1 MATDFRVVIPD
12 DIGNTIKLGVKEP
25 NKYDVDVSQL
35 DLPGGLTGLSLQGT
49 VLTAT
54 TSDPYA
60 DGPVTVDLAP
70 ILPQIAAD
78 VFLKNVQ
85 RQGNQILFT
94 VGIKDDTSQD
104 STFNI
109 DVADL
114 APVQTD
120 GITIVGNGV
129 SGDNLRVQLSQDT
142 PTHGNNLLK
151 QAGGG
156 LYVSE
161 TDITN
166 LITANAAPKE
176 PRDIRLVNASGQTV
190 IGYIHSTEQ

>member
-1 MATDFRVVIPD
+1 MATDFRVVTPD
-12 DIGNTIKLGVKEP
+12 DMGNTFRLGAKEP

-35 DLPGGLTGLSLQGT
+35 DLPAGVTGLTLQGT
-49 VLTAT
+49 VLSVQ
-54 TSDPYA
+54 TSDG
-60 DGPVTVDLAP
+60 DKTVDLAP
-70 ILPQIAAD
+70 MLPQIAAD
-78 VFLKNVQ
+78 AFLKNVQ
-85 RQGNQILFT
+85 RQGNQIVFT

-104 STFNI
+104 TTFSI
-109 DVADL
+109 DIADL

-120 GITIVGNGV
+120 GITIVGNGA
-129 SGDNLRVQLSQDT
+129 GDNLRVQLSQDT

-161 TDITN
+161 SDITN
-166 LITANAAPKE
+166 LITTNAAPKE

>member
-1 MATDFRVVIPD
+1 MATDFRVVTPD
-12 DIGNTIKLGVKEP
+12 DMGASIRLGAKEP
-25 NKYDVDVSQL
+25 NKYDVDLSQL
-35 DLPGGLTGLSLQGT
+35 DLPASVTGVTLQGT
-49 VLTAT
+49 VLSVQ
-54 TSDPYA
+54 TSDG
-60 DGPVTVDLAP
+60 DKSVDLAP
-70 ILPQIAAD
+70 MLPQIAAD
-78 VFLKNVQ
+78 AFLKNVQ
-85 RQGNQILFT
+85 RQGNQIVFT

-104 STFNI
+104 TTFSI
-109 DVADL
+109 DIADL
-114 APVQTD
+114 APVQAD
-120 GITIVGNGV
+120 GITIVGNGAN
-129 SGDNLRVQLSQDT
+129 GDNLRVQLSQDT

-166 LITANAAPKE
+166 LIAANATPTE

>member
-1 MATDFRVVIPD
+1 MATDFRVVTPD
-12 DIGNTIKLGVKEP
+12 DMGNTIRLGAKEP
-25 NKYDVDVSQL
+25 NKYDVDLSQL
-35 DLPGGLTGLSLQGT
+35 NLPASVTGLTLQGT
-49 VLTAT
+49 VLSVQT
-54 TSDPYA
+54 P
-60 DGPVTVDLAP
+60 DGDKTVDLAP
-70 ILPQIAAD
+70 MLPQIAAD

-85 RQGNQILFT
+85 RQGNQIVFT

-104 STFNI
+104 NI
-109 DVADL
+109 FSIDIADL

-120 GITIVGNGV
+120 GITIVGNGANGDILRV
-129 SGDNLRVQLSQDT
+129 RLSQPIDGDNL
-142 PTHGNNLLK
+142 LK
-151 QAGGG
+151 LAGDG

>member
-1 MATDFRVVIPD
+1 MATDFRVVTPD
-12 DIGNTIKLGVKEP
+12 DMGASIRLGAKEP

-35 DLPGGLTGLSLQGT
+35 DLPAGVTGLTLQGT
-49 VLTAT
+49 VLSVQ
-54 TSDPYA
+54 TSDG
-60 DGPVTVDLAP
+60 DKTVDLSP
-70 ILPQIAAD
+70 ILPKIATDA
-78 VFLKNVQ
+78 FLKNAE
-85 RQGNQILFT
+85 RQGNQLVFT
-94 VGIKDDTSQD
+94 VGIKSDDSQD
-104 STFNI
+104 TTFNI
-109 DVADL
+109 DIADL

-120 GITIVGNGV
+120 GITIVGNGAN
-129 SGDNLRVQLSQDT
+129 GDTLRVQLSQDI

-166 LITANAAPKE
+166 LIAANATPTE

-190 IGYIHSTEQ
+190 LGYIHSTEQ

>member
-1 MATDFRVVIPD
+1 MATDFRVVTPD
-12 DIGNTIKLGVKEP
+12 DMGNTFRLGVKEP

-35 DLPGGLTGLSLQGT
+35 DLPAGVTGLTLQGT
-49 VLTAT
+49 VLSVK
-54 TSDPYA
+54 TSDG
-60 DGPVTVDLAP
+60 DKTVDLAP
-70 ILPQIAAD
+70 MLPQIAAD
-78 VFLKNVQ
+78 AFLKNVQ
-85 RQGNQILFT
+85 RQGNQIVFT

-104 STFNI
+104 TTFSI
-109 DVADL
+109 DIADL

-120 GITIVGNGV
+120 GITIVGNGA
-129 SGDNLRVQLSQDT
+129 GDNLRVQLSQDT

-161 TDITN
+161 SDITN

-190 IGYIHSTEQ
+190 VGYIHSTEQ

>member
-1 MATDFRVVIPD
+1 MATDFRVVTPD
-12 DIGNTIKLGVKEP
+12 DMGNTIRLGVKEP

-35 DLPGGLTGLSLQGT
+35 ILPAGVTGVTLQGT
-49 VLTAT
+49 VLSVQT
-54 TSDPYA
+54 PYG
-60 DGPVTVDLAP
+60 DNTVDLAP
-70 ILPQIAAD
+70 MLPQIAAD

-85 RQGNQILFT
+85 RQGNQIVFT

-109 DVADL
+109 DIADL

-120 GITIVGNGV
+120 GITIVGDGTNGDILRV
-129 SGDNLRVQLSQDT
+129 RLSQPIDGDNL
-142 PTHGNNLLK
+142 LK
-151 QAGGG
+151 LAGDG

-161 TDITN
+161 TDITD
-166 LITANAAPKE
+166 LIVANAAPKE

>member
-1 MATDFRVVIPD
+1 MATDFRVVTPD
-12 DIGNTIKLGVKEP
+12 DMGNTFRLGAKEP

-35 DLPGGLTGLSLQGT
+35 DLPAGVTGLTLQGT
-49 VLTAT
+49 VLSVK
-54 TSDPYA
+54 TSDG
-60 DGPVTVDLAP
+60 DKTVDLAP
-70 ILPQIAAD
+70 MLPQIAAD
-78 VFLKNVQ
+78 AFLKNVQ
-85 RQGNQILFT
+85 RQGNQIVFT

-104 STFNI
+104 TTFSI
-109 DVADL
+109 DIADL

-120 GITIVGNGV
+120 GITIVGNGA
-129 SGDNLRVQLSQDT
+129 GDNLRVQLSQDT

-161 TDITN
+161 SDITN
-166 LITANAAPKE
+166 LITTNAAPKE

>member
-1 MATDFRVVIPD
+1 MATDFRVVTPD
-12 DIGNTIKLGVKEP
+12 DMGNTIRLGAKEP

-35 DLPGGLTGLSLQGT
+35 DLPAGVTGLTLQGT
-49 VLTAT
+49 VLSVQ
-54 TSDPYA
+54 TSD
-60 DGPVTVDLAP
+60 GGKTVDLAP
-70 ILPQIAAD
+70 MLPQIAAD
-78 VFLKNVQ
+78 AFLKNVQ
-85 RQGNQILFT
+85 RQGNQIVFT

-104 STFNI
+104 TTFSI
-109 DVADL
+109 DIADL

-120 GITIVGNGV
+120 GITIVGNGAN
-129 SGDNLRVQLSQDT
+129 GDNLRVQLSQDT
-142 PTHGNNLLK
+142 PTHGNNLLQ

-166 LITANAAPKE
+166 LIAANATPKE

>member
-12 DIGNTIKLGVKEP
+12 DMGNTIRLGAKEP
-25 NKYDVDVSQL
+25 NKYDVDLSQL
-35 DLPGGLTGLSLQGT
+35 DLPASVTGLTLQGT
-49 VLTAT
+49 VLSVQ
-54 TSDPYA
+54 TSGGDK
-60 DGPVTVDLAP
+60 TVDLAP

-78 VFLKNVQ
+78 VFLKSVQ
-85 RQGNQILFT
+85 RQGNQIVFI

-104 STFNI
+104 NTFSI
-109 DVADL
+109 DIADL

-120 GITIVGNGV
+120 GITIIGNGTN
-129 SGDNLRVQLSQDT
+129 GDNLRIRFSQDT
-142 PTHGNNLLK
+142 LTHGTNLLK
-151 QAGGG
+151 QADDG

-161 TDITN
+161 TDIIN
-166 LITANAAPKE
+166 LLAAIDVSKE

>member
-1 MATDFRVVIPD
+1 MATDFRVVTPD
-12 DIGNTIKLGVKEP
+12 DMGNTIRLGAKEP
-25 NKYDVDVSQL
+25 NKYDVDLSQL
-35 DLPGGLTGLSLQGT
+35 NLPASVTGLTLQGT
-49 VLTAT
+49 VLSVQT
-54 TSDPYA
+54 P
-60 DGPVTVDLAP
+60 DGDKTVDLAP
-70 ILPQIAAD
+70 MLPQIAAD
-78 VFLKNVQ
+78 AFLKNVQ
-85 RQGNQILFT
+85 RQGNQIVFT

-104 STFNI
+104 TTFNI
-109 DVADL
+109 DIADL

-120 GITIVGNGV
+120 GITIVGDGTNV
-129 SGDNLRVQLSQDT
+129 DILRVRLSQPIDGDNL
-142 PTHGNNLLK
+142 LK
-151 QAGGG
+151 LAGDG